1 MRPSSWNGV
10 GAMAKVPSALLVS
23 FVIDPSALSRRF
35 AKPGGPGLSYL
46 DALEPPRTHLDLFVG
61 KENLAGVF
69 EDVLWAPAAVRRLP
83 ALLLHH
89 AHLADAARTGH
100 AEHLSGLVAGEIADH
115 V

>member
-23 FVIDPSALSRRF
+23 FVIDPSALSRRSVPP
-35 AKPGGPGLSYL
+35 AWPRLISMP
-46 DALEPPRTHLDLFVG
+46 LEPPRAHLDLFVS

-69 EDVLWAPAAVRRLP
+69 EDVPWAPAAVRRLP

>member
-46 DALEPPRTHLDLFVG
+46 EPPCAHLDLFVG

-69 EDVLWAPAAVRRLP
+69 EDVPWAPAAVRRLP
-83 ALLLHH
+83 TLLLHH